1 MLYRRKTIMK
11 KLITVLLAAMTALTF
26 AGCASEES
34 QAKKT
39 ADAFWGA
46 MTAGN
51 EATARTYIS
60 GEAVSKIDTLLED
73 VKAFSEISV
82 STELSEETQAVVDE
96 MSGKLLAGYVKNY
109 EFVSIEKNDDGGY
122 DASAIVEFMN
132 KDDFKSMFESV
143 DYEALVTE
151 NFDEYMSIYTSEGMG
166 AATDFLYRV
175 MFSSIIENLDSMLAG
190 VSYEKKEVSMKID
203 KVNDKWKIT
212 DLNY

>member
-1 MLYRRKTIMK
+1 MK

-39 ADAFWGA
+39 ADAFWAA

-60 GEAVSKIDTLLED
+60 GEAENKLDALLKD
-73 VKAFSEISV
+73 VKAFSEASV
-82 STELSEETQAVVDE
+82 NTELSEETQAVVDE

-109 EFVSIEKNDDGGY
+109 EFVSIEQNDDGGY
-122 DASAIVEFMN
+122 SAAATVEFIN
-132 KDDFKSMFESV
+132 KDDFNSMFEAV

-151 NFDEYMSIYTSEGMG
+151 NFEEYMSVYTSEGMG

-175 MFSSIIENLDSMLAG
+175 LYTSVIEKLDTMLED
-190 VSYEKKEVSMKID
+190 VSYEKKEVTMKID